1 MRKIDKQDVVDFLAR
16 QYDSSRIKPDDI
28 TYEVL
33 RQRLG
38 VSYSEVKRLIE
49 KAIRAGILV
58 RSDGIRNGKYV
69 ARFNPVPGWEKKANG
84 KNIFT
89 QIQTSPGFQSE
100 RDSKRTKKKGVRSH

>member
-1 MRKIDKQDVVDFLAR
+1 MRKIDKQDVVDFLAQ
-16 QYDSSRIKPDDI
+16 QYDSSRINPDDI

-38 VSYSEVKRLIE
+38 VSYSEVKRLVE

-89 QIQTSPGFQSE
+89 QIQAQNGLKPARNSNGAK
-100 RDSKRTKKKGVRSH
+100 KRKV